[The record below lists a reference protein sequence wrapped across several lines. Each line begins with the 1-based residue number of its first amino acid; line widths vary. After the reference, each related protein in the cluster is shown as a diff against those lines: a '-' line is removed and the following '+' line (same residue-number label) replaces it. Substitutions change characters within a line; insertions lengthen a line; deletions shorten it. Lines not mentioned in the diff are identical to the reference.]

1 MEQYLFK
8 DKLYEL
14 VIQCSLAFFTIAT
27 EMRFIDSEKNGED
40 EDTALNK
47 LDTIKKKYGYEE
59 KS

>member
-1 MEQYLFK
+1 LFK